1 MEATKLDGI
10 REMLLQR
17 REELRADLEG
27 LDAEMRTLGMDQDE
41 EHGGLGNHFAEDGTN
56 VIEQERIAALS
67 DDIRSMLQHVDQ
79 ALDRIKAGTYGKCQR
94 CGKPIM
100 EERLEAFPYV
110 AYCIECQSIL
120 EQQNAR
126 RPR

>member
-1 MEATKLDGI
+1 MEASKLDET
-10 REMLLQR
+10 REILLQR
-17 REELRADLEG
+17 REELQAELEG

-56 VIEQERIAALS
+56 VIEQERIVALS
-67 DDIRSMLQHVDQ
+67 DDIRAILQQVDQ
-79 ALDRIKAGTYGKCQR
+79 ALGRIKNGTYGKCQR

-110 AYCIECQSIL
+110 AYCIECQSIM
-120 EQQNAR
+120 ERQNAQ